1 MGGEEQ
7 IGLQW
12 TPGSLAIR
20 RVFPCEVK
28 AIFPSPPIPLYRPGT
43 WVTVVPG
50 HG

>member
-12 TPGSLAIR
+12 TPGSLAIC

-28 AIFPSPPIPLYRPGT
+28 AIYPFYGFRFDKG
-43 WVTVVPG
+43 
-50 HG
+50 